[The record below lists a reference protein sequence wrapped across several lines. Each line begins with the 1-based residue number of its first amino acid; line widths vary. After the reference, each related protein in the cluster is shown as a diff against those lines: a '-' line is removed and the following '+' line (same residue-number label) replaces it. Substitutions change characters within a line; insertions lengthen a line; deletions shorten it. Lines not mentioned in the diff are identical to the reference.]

1 MIFDEAVNRLDET
14 PDCIQKRMPASE
26 ISYAEEAGAGCGM
39 TVVSVSVL
47 LPPDMEEDGLKKLV
61 QRLGQEAK
69 KAGVEVEAFSASV
82 SGSVL
87 NPVISVS
94 AGGTW
99 AFEPAAPAMQS
110 AGIGSIA
117 TEFMEKSGL
126 TDDRM
131 SEGCDLLMVGTCGA
145 AGTAVLLRSFQERLS
160 GHFPAGFLKGAERM
174 EENLLTVRAAALIRT
189 EEKQAQLQCIGEGGV
204 FSALWTLCGRL
215 SCGMDADIHLIPIR
229 QETIEICEA
238 LNRNPYRLYGTG
250 GLLAVVRN
258 GEAILR
264 KLKKEGFEAAVIGKL
279 TKGPGRY
286 IRNRDI
292 TRCLEKPQCDAL
304 FEEG

>member
-1 MIFDEAVNRLDET
+1 
-14 PDCIQKRMPASE
+14 
-26 ISYAEEAGAGCGM
+26 
-39 TVVSVSVL
+39 
-47 LPPDMEEDGLKKLV
+47 
-61 QRLGQEAK
+61 
-69 KAGVEVEAFSASV
+69 
-82 SGSVL
+82 
-87 NPVISVS
+87 
-94 AGGTW
+94 
-99 AFEPAAPAMQS
+99 
-110 AGIGSIA
+110 
-117 TEFMEKSGL
+117 
-126 TDDRM
+126 
-131 SEGCDLLMVGTCGA
+131 MVGTCGA
-145 AGTAVLLRSFQERLS
+145 AGAAVLLRSFKERLS

-250 GLLAVVRN
+250 GLLAVVRS

>member
-1 MIFDEAVNRLDET
+1 M
-14 PDCIQKRMPASE
+14 
-26 ISYAEEAGAGCGM
+26 
-39 TVVSVSVL
+39 
-47 LPPDMEEDGLKKLV
+47 
-61 QRLGQEAK
+61 
-69 KAGVEVEAFSASV
+69 
-82 SGSVL
+82 
-87 NPVISVS
+87 
-94 AGGTW
+94 
-99 AFEPAAPAMQS
+99 
-110 AGIGSIA
+110 
-117 TEFMEKSGL
+117 
-126 TDDRM
+126 
-131 SEGCDLLMVGTCGA
+131 
-145 AGTAVLLRSFQERLS
+145 
-160 GHFPAGFLKGAERM
+160 
-174 EENLLTVRAAALIRT
+174 
-189 EEKQAQLQCIGEGGV
+189 
-204 FSALWTLCGRL
+204 LCERL